1 MQLKRIGQP
10 RAKSLR
16 VALNRVRKC
25 PKELANPMTDAT
37 EGVDLDPDENSV
49 EAVFEEV
56 VCSEPENSME
66 ESEGKANTWSNRLR
80 SRRRVESTS

>member
-1 MQLKRIGQP
+1 MEKVFDNGVQLKRVGQP

-49 EAVFEEV
+49 EAVSEEV
-56 VCSEPENSME
+56 GCSEPGSSME
-66 ESEGKANTWSNRLR
+66 ESECKAHT
-80 SRRRVESTS
+80 